1 MTARRPPPPRDPP
14 PPPLAAAPQIFHS
27 SDFVPS
33 RLADPA
39 LKARFASHFCRF
51 LAAGCPPQLFHS
63 WFYKH
68 LRLTFGLPPHAS
80 RADLLSRWFVSHA
93 SKADFVRRLLSH
105 VPAPRPEL
113 SFADVELRVQ
123 EWLTASGAAAEYA
136 HRSVAQDEAA
146 ERHLLRVL
154 MRRYPDELGRDA
166 VPAAAPVQPDLFT

>member
-1 MTARRPPPPRDPP
+1 MTARRASPPRDPP
-14 PPPLAAAPQIFHS
+14 PPPLAAAPQIFRS

-51 LAAGCPPQLFHS
+51 LAAGCPPELFHS
-63 WFYKH
+63 WFHKH
-68 LRLTFGLPPHAS
+68 LRLTFGLPSHAS
-80 RADLLSRWFVSHA
+80 RADLLSRWFVSHT

-105 VPAPRPEL
+105 PPAARPEL

-123 EWLTASGAAAEYA
+123 EWLTASGAAAEFA
-136 HRSVAQDEAA
+136 HHAVALDEAA

-154 MRRYPDELGRDA
+154 MRSYPDELVR
-166 VPAAAPVQPDLFT
+166 AAAPAPAPIQPDFFT